1 MSDRPLNFHTIKNDK
16 KSINTIIKDFKPLL
30 PNEQIL
36 TLGNPSLDKPAL
48 NTYISDIHKSN
59 TYKLDKL
66 SSDKLNTQK
75 QVALSFQIM
84 TRAEPPELVIETIK

>member
-66 SSDKLNTQK
+66 SSDKLN
-75 QVALSFQIM
+75 I
-84 TRAEPPELVIETIK
+84 VIANQMRYEATYLKYY